1 VTDRLEV
8 RLAELAERTRSVG
21 PRPGFQARVVAVL
34 AARSRAM
41 LFGELVRSARWLL
54 PAAVVITTLSVGF
67 AAGEGDVT
75 SADLAA
81 AERRWELDW

>member
-1 VTDRLEV
+1 MNDELEARLT
-8 RLAELAERTRSVG
+8 ELRARTEALG
-21 PRPGFQARVVAVL
+21 PRPGFQARVVGEL
-34 AARSRAM
+34 AARNKTI
-41 LFGELVRSARWLL
+41 LFGELVRSARWLVPVAL
-54 PAAVVITTLSVGF
+54 VIATLSLGF